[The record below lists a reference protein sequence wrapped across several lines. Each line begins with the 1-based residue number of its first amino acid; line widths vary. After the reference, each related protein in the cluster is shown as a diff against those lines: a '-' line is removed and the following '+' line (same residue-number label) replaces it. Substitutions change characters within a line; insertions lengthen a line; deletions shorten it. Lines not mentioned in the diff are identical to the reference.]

1 MSQHVQE
8 LIDKI
13 KTEGLQAADQKAKEV
28 EDSAKALVQ
37 RIIADAEVKAKH
49 IVADAEAKAQATRE
63 STEMALKQAARDTLL
78 ALRKEIEGVLQ
89 KVIAKELKGAL
100 SPEQLAGIV
109 SEIVKGSVKANLA
122 ESNIE
127 VTVSAADLKTLEDG
141 FAAKLQKEIKQP
153 VTFKSADG
161 ISTGFTISFDEGKSC
176 FDFTDASLVEYLGTY
191 LNTQVAALLN

>member
-13 KTEGLQAADQKAKEV
+13 KIEGLQAADQKAKEV

>member
-13 KTEGLQAADQKAKEV
+13 KIEGLQAADQKAKEV
-28 EDSAKALVQ
+28 EDSAKALAQ

-127 VTVSAADLKTLEDG
+127 VTVSAADLKTFEDG

>member
-28 EDSAKALVQ
+28 EDSAKAGVQ

-89 KVIAKELKGAL
+89 KVIAKETKGAL
-100 SPEQLAGIV
+100 SPEQLAGII

-141 FAAKLQKEIKQP
+141 FAAKIQKEIKQP

-176 FDFTDASLVEYLGTY
+176 FDFTEASLVEYLGTY

>member
-1 MSQHVQE
+1 
-8 LIDKI
+8 
-13 KTEGLQAADQKAKEV
+13 
-28 EDSAKALVQ
+28 
-37 RIIADAEVKAKH
+37 
-49 IVADAEAKAQATRE
+49 
-63 STEMALKQAARDTLL
+63 MALKQAARDTLL

-89 KVIAKELKGAL
+89 KVIAKEIKGAL
-100 SPEQLAGIV
+100 SPEQLAGII

-127 VTVSAADLKTLEDG
+127 VMVSVADLKTLEDG

-161 ISTGFTISFDEGKSC
+161 ISTGFTIGFDEGKSC